1 MRKTLSVLVAA
12 VVALTFFATT
22 AFAATTASLGAN
34 TTDGVIVQASSDLA
48 KLFDGEKWDTL
59 GAWGGDANFT
69 NVVGFVNGNAT
80 QNYETDNA
88 DDDSVLSLIIDLGE
102 VKYLDS
108 FTIYFYQDYNVMIG
122 TGPAMPIT
130 VSASATTE
138 SDFVKIKDF
147 TFESDDY
154 VMEGGAS
161 NASTSTKGV
170 VPATFEFDSTLT
182 TRYLRLEMP
191 FMWNKG
197 VSSDSSA
204 NNTDNKNHWEFISMT
219 EIEFTEGEP
228 VTDESTGG
236 ESTGGEETPDTG
248 DEVVVF
254 AVLGLFA
261 LAATV
266 VVVKKAR

>member
-1 MRKTLSVLVAA
+1 
-12 VVALTFFATT
+12 
-22 AFAATTASLGAN
+22 
-34 TTDGVIVQASSDLA
+34 
-48 KLFDGEKWDTL
+48 
-59 GAWGGDANFT
+59 
-69 NVVGFVNGNAT
+69 
-80 QNYETDNA
+80 
-88 DDDSVLSLIIDLGE
+88 
-102 VKYLDS
+102 
-108 FTIYFYQDYNVMIG
+108 MIG

-204 NNTDNKNHWEFISMT
+204 NNADNKNHWEFISMT

>member
-1 MRKTLSVLVAA
+1 MSKELIRLVYCRM
-12 VVALTFFATT
+12 
-22 AFAATTASLGAN
+22 
-34 TTDGVIVQASSDLA
+34 D
-48 KLFDGEKWDTL
+48 FDGET
-59 GAWGGDANFT
+59 
-69 NVVGFVNGNAT
+69 V
-80 QNYETDNA
+80 
-88 DDDSVLSLIIDLGE
+88 
-102 VKYLDS
+102 LDS

-197 VSSDSSA
+197 VSSDSST

-236 ESTGGEETPDTG
+236 ECPGGGESPDTG
-248 DEVVVF
+248 DEVGGF

>member
-34 TTDGVIVQASSDLA
+34 TTDGVIVHADSDLA
-48 KLFDGEKWDTL
+48 KLFDGKKWDTI

-69 NVVGFVNGNAT
+69 NVVGFVNNNCK
-80 QNYETDNA
+80 QNFETDNA

-108 FTIYFYQDYNVMIG
+108 FTIYFYQCYSVMIG

-154 VMEGGAS
+154 VTEDGVK
-161 NASTSTKGV
+161 NTESTNGV
-170 VPATFEFDSTLT
+170 VPETFEFDSTLA

-204 NNTDNKNHWEFISMT
+204 NNTDNKNHWEFIAMT

-228 VTDESTGG
+228 VTD

>member
-48 KLFDGEKWDTL
+48 KLFDGEKWEDL

-69 NVVGFVNGNAT
+69 NIVGFVNGNAA

-88 DDDSVLSLIIDLGE
+88 EDDSVLSLIIDLGE

-108 FTIYFYQDYNVMIG
+108 FTIYFYQCYNDMIG

-138 SDFVKIKDF
+138 SDFVEIKDF
-147 TFESDDY
+147 TFESDEY

-161 NASTSTKGV
+161 NAATAKKGV
-170 VPATFEFDSTLT
+170 IPATFEFDSTLA

-197 VSSDSSA
+197 LSSDSST
-204 NNTDNKNHWEFISMT
+204 NNTDNKNHWEFIAMT